1 METQDLIIKYAI
13 GISKRYRRKEKNFF
27 VNEMGKDFKN
37 AGYEVKAVRGKHNRV
52 EGINM
57 VAGDLKKADTIIIAN
72 YDTPA
77 HIYGNPIKYYPFNG
91 AASYSNALLS
101 TFSSVFLLAFSINS
115 SYIT

>member
-57 VAGDLKKADTIIIAN
+57 VAGDLKKADTIIIMAIH
-72 YDTPA
+72 TPTPVRA
-77 HIYGNPIKYYPFNG
+77 VFPTSGMCPI
-91 AASYSNALLS
+91 
-101 TFSSVFLLAFSINS
+101 
-115 SYIT
+115 